1 MHRGLQEGV
10 DVCNSSLDKLQKLSY
25 LKRALELDSKFLSS
39 FLLVELKSCNYC
51 IWEIFFVYTYDIM
64 ALTTSIR
71 DLASST
77 FLQACQVLMIG
88 TVGAGDFTPF
98 FFP

>member
-51 IWEIFFVYTYDIM
+51 IWEIFFVLVSEF
-64 ALTTSIR
+64 LTTI
-71 DLASST
+71 LT
-77 FLQACQVLMIG
+77 I
-88 TVGAGDFTPF
+88 
-98 FFP
+98 